1 MEIFAIQSL
10 VPICI
15 CRLNRL
21 GKDNG
26 RQYIYRSIR
35 FVFICGGRED
45 NSKYRRNNKTLWSIT
60 TQFFAFVTDNSIKLR
75 RNLGSFRFYGSKNSF
90 WIFKPNSLWRHA
102 VTLPTSAVS
111 HHQLSPRNSPKTVY
125 SYPTLKPPSFYRNM
139 APIHDEV
146 LHLQTPWY
154 WYSST
159 MKFYVV
165 FKLWHKITKLR
176 SKIGTAGTC
185 TGADFNQMVS
195 WLSWGMGII
204 FLELTITLK
213 TKKLWFSKFFKKF
226 VCRSFLFFLT

>member
-15 CRLNRL
+15 YRLNRL

-75 RNLGSFRFYGSKNSF
+75 RNLGSFKFYGSKNSF

-125 SYPTLKPPSFYRNM
+125 SYPTFILSEHG
-139 APIHDEV
+139 AHSWWST
-146 LHLQTPWY
+146 TPANA
-154 WYSST
+154 
-159 MKFYVV
+159 MVMI
-165 FKLWHKITKLR
+165 FKHNEILR
-176 SKIGTAGTC
+176 C
-185 TGADFNQMVS
+185 T
-195 WLSWGMGII
+195 
-204 FLELTITLK
+204 
-213 TKKLWFSKFFKKF
+213 
-226 VCRSFLFFLT
+226 